1 MSTSAI
7 VLMVSSM
14 GLVISATAY
23 FFWKVLRTPT
33 KKGDDGERPEGFYE
47 AG

>member
-7 VLMVSSM
+7 VLMVSCMS
-14 GLVISATAY
+14 LVISATAF
-23 FFWKVLRTPT
+23 FFWKVLRTPP